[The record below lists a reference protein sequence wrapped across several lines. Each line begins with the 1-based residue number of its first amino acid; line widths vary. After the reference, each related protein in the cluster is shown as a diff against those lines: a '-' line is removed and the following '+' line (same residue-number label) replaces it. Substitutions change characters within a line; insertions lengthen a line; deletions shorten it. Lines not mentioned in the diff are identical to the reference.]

1 MSGSLFRFI
10 LFTKVLLQSIFGIVL
25 LCSLPVVSIVL
36 YHEYGMYNIESFLS
50 MMYEHAAVIWL
61 VLIFYGISMI
71 EFDSIILKQNI
82 TYPFARWKFAFE
94 RLIFSY
100 IVFFIVMAIIT
111 IPFTLLFGSMVF
123 KAMLYSIPIY
133 LFFGGVIFISIIVV
147 GHSLAGVLA
156 GLFAYVFATLGA
168 PLLGPDYQ
176 IVMLR
181 YGSVSHF
188 LSGEY
193 GYAFAENSFYYVNR
207 MPYIIMGIVLTFV
220 SIIKF
225 QRKPV

>member
-1 MSGSLFRFI
+1 MSGSLFRFV
-10 LFTKVLLQSIFGIVL
+10 LFIKVLLQSTLGIIL
-25 LCSLPVVSIVL
+25 LCSLPIVSIVL
-36 YHEYGMYNIESFLS
+36 YNEYGISNLALFVS

-61 VLIFYGISMI
+61 VLIFYGICMI

-82 TYPFARWKFAFE
+82 TYPVVRWKFAFE

-100 IVFFIVMAIIT
+100 IIFFIVLTIIT
-111 IPFTLLFGSMVF
+111 IPFTILFGPIVC

-133 LFFGGVIFISIIVV
+133 LFFGGVIFMSIIVV
-147 GHSLAGVLA
+147 RHSLAGVLA

-168 PLLGPDYQ
+168 PLLGSDFQ

-181 YGSVSHF
+181 YGSVSSF

-193 GYAFAENSFYYVNR
+193 GYAFTENSFYYFNR
-207 MPYIIMGIVLTFV
+207 LPYIIIGVLLTFV
-220 SIIKF
+220 SMIKF